1 MKKYYFIESALEKH
15 CGAKNL
21 CHSVYT
27 VIVLLCGGIIIGLLS
42 MYFGA
47 ADFLLEMFLT
57 YFNNFY
63 TPLLNILPVI
73 LLIFL
78 LYFIT
83 NRVWLSFS
91 LTSILLLGMSLVNYY
106 KILLRDDPFLPAD
119 LTLFAEAN
127 TIMERYTVTLNWK
140 IVTAVLLCLIIAVL
154 LFFFARQSSKSGK
167 GRLIGIVAILLLG
180 AVIYPTL
187 YTSET
192 LYKKTENLALISQ
205 WSDTGQYISR
215 GFVYPFL
222 YAIQSSFEKPPEGY
236 DEKEAAQIL
245 QEYDYDD
252 IPGQEKIAVFAV
264 MCEAFNDFSQFD
276 TLTFADDI
284 YAPYHEL
291 EAKSYHGHLITNV
304 FGGGTVD
311 TEWCFLTGFS
321 CYRLFRTDT
330 NSYVRYFDEQGYYT
344 EGGHPS
350 YEWFYNRVNVN
361 EYLGFADY
369 FFYENRFETE
379 NGSMMRD
386 DLFFADL
393 QKRYEAF
400 RADSAQPYFSFN
412 VTYQNHGP
420 YSETE
425 TLYDHDYIVNNG
437 YSDKAMHVMNN
448 YFAGIENTVMNICA
462 MSDYLDTLEEPAV
475 LIIFGDHNPWMGDAS
490 YVYREAGVD
499 FDFSNNQGFYN
510 YYETPYLIYAN
521 NAAKEALDNDFV
533 GQGEDISPCFLMN
546 ELFEQAGWSG
556 NEFIKL
562 SDEMKK
568 VTPLL
573 HTTGLFVQD
582 GVLTDRLKEKNVA
595 FYNDYQK
602 AQYYWRKNFRETP

>member
-15 CGAKNL
+15 CGAKKL
-21 CHSVYT
+21 CHSAYT
-27 VIVLLCGGIIIGLLS
+27 AMVLLCGGIIIGLLS

-47 ADFLLEMFLT
+47 ADFLLEMFFT

-63 TPLLNILPVI
+63 TPLLNILPVV

-91 LTSILLLGMSLVNYY
+91 LTSVLLLSMSLVNYY
-106 KILLRDDPFLPAD
+106 KILLRDDPFLPGD

-127 TIMERYTVTLNWK
+127 TIMDRYIVTLNWK
-140 IVTAVLLCLIIAVL
+140 IVTAVLICLLIAIL
-154 LFFFARQSSKSGK
+154 LFFFARQRCKSGK
-167 GRLIGIVAILLLG
+167 KRLIGIIAILLLG
-180 AVIYPTL
+180 AVFYPTL
-187 YTSET
+187 YTNET

-236 DEKEAAQIL
+236 DEKEAAGIL
-245 QEYDYDD
+245 RGYDYDD
-252 IPGQEKIAVFAV
+252 IPDQEKVAVFAV

-276 TLTFADDI
+276 SLTFADDI
-284 YAPYHEL
+284 YAPFHEL
-291 EAKSYHGHLITNV
+291 EAKSYRGHLITNI

-321 CYRLFRTDT
+321 SYRLFRGNT

-369 FFYENRFETE
+369 SFYENRFETE
-379 NGSMMRD
+379 DGSMMGD
-386 DLFFADL
+386 DLFFADM

-400 RADSAQPYFSFN
+400 RANSAQPYFSFN

-420 YSETE
+420 YSETQAF
-425 TLYDHDYIVNNG
+425 YDHDYIVNNG

-448 YFAGIENTVMNICA
+448 YFVGIENTVQNICA
-462 MSDYLDTLEEPAV
+462 MSDYLDTLDEPTV
-475 LIIFGDHNPWMGDAS
+475 LIIFGGHNPWMGDAS
-490 YVYREAGVD
+490 YVYREAGID
-499 FDFSNNQGFYN
+499 FDFNSDRGFYN

-521 NAAKEALDNDFV
+521 NAAKKSLDNDFV
-533 GQGEDISPCFLMN
+533 GQGQDISPCFLMN
-546 ELFEQAGWSG
+546 EFFEQAGWSG
-556 NEFIKL
+556 NEFMKL
-562 SDEMKK
+562 SGEMKK

-582 GVLTDRLKEKNVA
+582 GILTDRLNEA
-595 FYNDYQK
+595 DTTFYNDYQK